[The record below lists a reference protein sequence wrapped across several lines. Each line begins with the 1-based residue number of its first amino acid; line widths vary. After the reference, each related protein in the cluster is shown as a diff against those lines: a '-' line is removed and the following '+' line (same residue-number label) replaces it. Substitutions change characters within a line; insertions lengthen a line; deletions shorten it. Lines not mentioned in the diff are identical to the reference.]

1 VASLGRFLV
10 FGACVVGVVYLIGEQ
25 DKSSLSSLMTPT
37 APITDPAVGVTPSQQ
52 ASTITLGDILDAP
65 RTAPPPTL
73 PTMDSGNYAP
83 YCGSEWTKRGVL
95 DRSQYDYCMRM
106 QRDGYNRLVQLSAKF
121 SGLPWLQVVI
131 DGTLREWSK
140 QGSRDDSE
148 IAYIVDQQ
156 TDSFLTL
163 QYDFHQPGFNT
174 DAATSCLEQ
183 WTKNGDPD
191 WSETLYC
198 YKQATNG

>member
-1 VASLGRFLV
+1 M
-10 FGACVVGVVYLIGEQ
+10 E
-25 DKSSLSSLMTPT
+25 
-37 APITDPAVGVTPSQQ
+37 
-52 ASTITLGDILDAP
+52 
-65 RTAPPPTL
+65 
-73 PTMDSGNYAP
+73 SGNYVP
-83 YCGSEWTKRGVL
+83 YCQNEWTKRGVL
-95 DRSQYDYCMRM
+95 DRSQYNYCIRT
-106 QRDGYNRLVQLSAKF
+106 QRDGYNMLVSLSSKF
-121 SGLPWLQVVI
+121 SGLPWLQAVI
-131 DGTLREWSK
+131 DGTIQEWSK
-140 QGSRDDSE
+140 RGSRDDSE

-198 YKQATNG
+198 YKQATTG

>member
-1 VASLGRFLV
+1 MASPGRFFFV
-10 FGACVVGVVYLIGEQ
+10 GACIIGVAYLISEQ
-25 DKSSLSSLMTPT
+25 GHSNLSSLTTPT
-37 APITDPAVGVTPSQQ
+37 APITDPASRVTPSQQ
-52 ASTITLGDILDAP
+52 ASTITLRDILDGP

-73 PTMDSGNYAP
+73 PTMESGNYAAH
-83 YCGSEWTKRGVL
+83 CENEWTKRGVL
-95 DRSQYDYCMRM
+95 DRSQYDYCIRM
-106 QRDGYNRLVQLSAKF
+106 EHDGYNNLVSLSAKF
-121 SGLPWLQVVI
+121 SGLPWLQALI
-131 DGTLREWSK
+131 DGTIQAWSK
-140 QGSRDDSE
+140 RGSRDDSE

-174 DAATSCLEQ
+174 DTATSCLEQ

-198 YKQATNG
+198 YKQATGD